1 MLTTTKKTR
10 DLLNKWFGCLFGVY
24 CVDSQVKSANFPRV
38 ERKAEWN
45 EWEVGALINYWWA
58 EYNVEAGRQENTRS
72 EYYPGKN
79 MQQWCIKEEIAI
91 MIMYTSLV
99 NGNYFAVVADVQTQT
114 VVVRVFSMQ
123 LDLKVFHNHQRQ
135 NPLYYQK
142 YRVVHIS
149 QQNTE
154 TTNVMMRRQKRRGD
168 CVK

>member
-1 MLTTTKKTR
+1 M
-10 DLLNKWFGCLFGVY
+10 
-24 CVDSQVKSANFPRV
+24 
-38 ERKAEWN
+38 
-45 EWEVGALINYWWA
+45 
-58 EYNVEAGRQENTRS
+58 EAGRQENARS
-72 EYYPGKN
+72 EYCPGKN